1 MELEILL
8 NRLEALVADSPR
20 LPLTG
25 KVLVDAQEILSL
37 VRDLRLTLPDDVREA
52 RRLLD
57 ERQSIMEEAREEAAA
72 ALSRAENQADRLVDE
87 STVLLEAQEKAENL
101 VAESERVAR
110 EIRLRAREYAD
121 ETLERLQGQL
131 ERMLETLTHNRE
143 DLRR

>member
-57 ERQSIMEEAREEAAA
+57 ERQLIMEEAREEAAA

>member
-8 NRLEALVADSPR
+8 NRLEALVADSPH

-57 ERQSIMEEAREEAAA
+57 ERQLIMEEAREEAAA

>member
-52 RRLLD
+52 QRLLD

-72 ALSRAENQADRLVDE
+72 ALSRAENQAGRLVDE